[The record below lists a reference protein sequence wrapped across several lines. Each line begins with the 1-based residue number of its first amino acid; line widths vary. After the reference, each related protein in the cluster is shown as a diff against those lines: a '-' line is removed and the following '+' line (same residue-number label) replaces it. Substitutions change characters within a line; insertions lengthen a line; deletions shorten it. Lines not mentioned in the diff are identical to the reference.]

1 MARRAHERGIDPT
14 SESHKLSD
22 SRKRKEGEMMGG
34 RGGEMDYWAK
44 QVETGPEFRVIFSFF
59 LFSFL
64 FLFSIFWFFLF
75 INSTKSKSSFELQSK
90 LNAQTQNQNECNNI
104 NLYLYYLFYPLYLG
118 KCSKYTHYSS

>member
-22 SRKRKEGEMMGG
+22 SRKRKGEGEMMGG

-64 FLFSIFWFFLF
+64 FLFSGSFWF